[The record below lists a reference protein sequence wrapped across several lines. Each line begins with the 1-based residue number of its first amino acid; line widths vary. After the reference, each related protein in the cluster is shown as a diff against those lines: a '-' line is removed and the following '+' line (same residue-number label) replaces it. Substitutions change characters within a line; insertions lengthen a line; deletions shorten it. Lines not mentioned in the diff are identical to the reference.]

1 MAYCYPR
8 GRVWWIGWVDENNV
22 GQRAPTKLLVGK
34 TKRDQRE
41 SEFNA
46 QKLATELE
54 QKAERV
60 RLRLDEPDV
69 KPMLFSELVEKYLAI
84 VASGK
89 KSAGTM
95 ETRIRGH
102 LLPYFGGRLA
112 HLIGPVDVDEFLG
125 KRGQGAP
132 CAECAGKC
140 EGKHGKGKPK
150 DGSAP
155 CPCAWKCHRKQSLQS
170 RKHFRNHL
178 QAIFRFG
185 IKLKVVRGANPAAEA
200 EPVDVPKRMPRVAP
214 SEFLEQFL
222 AVADDDVRAIFA
234 VCLYTGLRK
243 GEVLG
248 LRPEDVRLDLG
259 IIQISRSHG
268 SNDTKTSDFRPVAIP
283 PDLVPYLKVELGRV
297 RGEFLFVNE
306 AGERH
311 RHDWD
316 LANRVRTTLVR
327 AGLVLGYDFTCRRCA
342 TTKRHADDAPR
353 NCSACGMKLWV
364 SAVPPDLTLKDL
376 RSTFATLAYEMTD
389 DGKYVQ
395 KALGHRDPRTT
406 DRYLRMRDQQLL
418 KQGAKMKIP
427 THNQL
432 TRENPSTPA
441 ATGVEEKTAMTSTTS
456 TMRSEGVEP
465 TTFGSGGHGEHSPE
479 RFRVASTGFNSRSTA
494 SESAGVASSGSKSNP
509 VTHIRLTKPP
519 KGGGR

>member
-8 GRVWWIGWVDENNV
+8 GKVWWIGWVDENNV

-41 SEFNA
+41 SEFSA

-69 KPMLFSELVEKYLAI
+69 KPMPFGELVEKYLSI
-84 VASGK
+84 VGSQK
-89 KSAGTM
+89 KSVATM
-95 ETRIRGH
+95 KTRIRGH
-102 LLPYFGGRLA
+102 LVPYFKDRPA
-112 HLIGPVDVDEFLG
+112 HLITSVDVDEFLG
-125 KRGQGAP
+125 KRRQGVP
-132 CAECAGKC
+132 CEKCVGKC
-140 EGKHGKGKPK
+140 DGRHGKGIPK
-150 DGSAP
+150 DGSP
-155 CPCAWKCHRKQSLQS
+155 RCPCVWKCHRKQSLQTC
-170 RKHFRNHL
+170 KHLRNHL
-178 QAIFRFG
+178 QSIFRFG
-185 IKLKVVRGANPAAEA
+185 IKLKVVRGENPVADAEQV
-200 EPVDVPKRMPRVAP
+200 EVPRRMPRVAP
-214 SEFLEQFL
+214 SEFLPAFL
-222 AVADDDVRAIFA
+222 AVADEDVRAIFA

-248 LRPEDVRLDLG
+248 LRPEDVLLDAG
-259 IIQISRSHG
+259 IIRIWRSHQ
-268 SNDTKTSDFRPVAIP
+268 SNDTKTSDWRPVAIP

-297 RGEFLFVNE
+297 RGEHLFVNE

-327 AGLVLGYDFTCRRCA
+327 AGYVLGYDFTCRRCT

-353 NCSACGMKLWV
+353 SCSACGMKLWV

-376 RSTFATLAYEMTD
+376 RSTFATLAYEATD

-395 KALGHRDPRTT
+395 KALGHGDPRTT

-432 TRENPSTPA
+432 TRKNPSTSA
-441 ATGVEEKTAMTSTTS
+441 ATEMEAKTAMTSTTS
-456 TMRSEGVEP
+456 TMRDTGIEP
-465 TTFGSGGHGEHSPE
+465 VTFGSGGQPGQSPE
-479 RFRVASTGFNSRSTA
+479 RFRVASTGFDSRR
-494 SESAGVASSGSKSNP
+494 AGPNFADVAPSGSKSNP
-509 VTHIRLTKPP
+509 VTHIQLTKRP